1 MCVCVCV
8 CVGVQAQKKDGNAN
22 DGNANDVNAMPEPLA
37 LKLLLQLAAGI
48 VKTVVNLVQRSSG
61 KLSTTK
67 QW

>member
-1 MCVCVCV
+1 
-8 CVGVQAQKKDGNAN
+8 
-22 DGNANDVNAMPEPLA
+22 MPEPLA